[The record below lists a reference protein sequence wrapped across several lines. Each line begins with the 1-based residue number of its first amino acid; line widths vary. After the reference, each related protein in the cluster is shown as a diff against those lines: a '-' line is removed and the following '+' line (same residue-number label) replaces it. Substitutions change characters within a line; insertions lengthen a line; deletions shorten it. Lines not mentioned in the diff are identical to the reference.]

1 MTILETRGLTYSY
14 PDGTV
19 AVQDLDIKINKG
31 KKIAFVG
38 KNGSG
43 KSTLFLLLNGTL
55 KPKKGEILFHGAP
68 FKYGS
73 KALREIRKSI
83 GIVFQN
89 SDDQLFA
96 PTVYQDV
103 AFGPTNHDL
112 PKEKVR
118 ELVDRALEQVGLIHL
133 KDKPPHHLSG
143 GQKKR
148 VAIAGIMA
156 MEPEVIIL
164 DEPLANLDPV
174 GADEIMDL
182 LNEFNHFGS
191 TLIIST
197 HDVDLA
203 YRWSDYVYLMSNSK
217 LIGEG
222 APEEVFRDVELL
234 KEANLRQPS
243 TLEIYNEIERRGLT
257 NGRSSPKTVPELVN
271 ALKPPDLMWV
281 DVPPGVKEGDTLNLG
296 VLYGE
301 YAQNSPYEA
310 INARV
315 LHIHPEGKAIA
326 EISRRGFKAG
336 CILIYDTDSYSHS
349 EVIEVINEGEIDF
362 VGAMG
367 KRSKTLAEEDGIYLD
382 VSSGVIDRSLLTAL
396 CGKRCLILTGGGMVD
411 HALQRIRDYVEKSG
425 IELNVGTVNRDGG
438 GFCWLEGFE
447 EPVDGGEPT
456 HHI

>member
-14 PDGTV
+14 SDGTT
-19 AVQDLDIKINKG
+19 AIDGLDIKIEKG

-43 KSTLFLLLNGTL
+43 KSTLFLLLNGTF
-55 KPKKGEILFHGAP
+55 KPQKGEVLFHGAP
-68 FKYGS
+68 YKYNS

-89 SDDQLFA
+89 SDDQIFA

-103 AFGPTNHDL
+103 AFGPTNLDFS
-112 PKEKVR
+112 KEKVG
-118 ELVDRALEQVGLIHL
+118 ELVERALEQVGLTHI

-203 YRWSDYVYLMSNSK
+203 YRWSDYVYLMSDSK
-217 LIGEG
+217 LIGQG
-222 APEEVFRDVELL
+222 TPEKVFKNIELL
-234 KEANLRQPS
+234 KEAGLRQPS
-243 TLEIYNEIERRGLT
+243 TLEIYHEIERRGLARGET
-257 NGRSSPKTVPELVN
+257 SPKTVPELVN
-271 ALKPPDLMWV
+271 TLKPPDLMWV
-281 DVPPGVKEGDTLNLG
+281 EVPPKVQEGDTLNLG

-301 YAQNSPYEA
+301 YARDSPYEA
-310 INARV
+310 INAKV
-315 LHIHPEGKAIA
+315 LHIYPEEGKAIA

-349 EVIEVINEGEIDF
+349 EVLKVINEGEIDF

-367 KRSKTLAEEDGIYLD
+367 KRSKTLAEENNIYLD
-382 VSSGVIDRSLLTAL
+382 VTSGVIDKSLLTAL

-411 HALQRIRDYVEKSG
+411 HALERIREYVEKSG
-425 IELNVGTVNRDGG
+425 IELNVGTVNRDGKG
-438 GFCWLEGFE
+438 LCWLEESME
-447 EPVDGGEPT
+447 EKVLGQL
-456 HHI
+456 